1 MIADEPTTAV
11 DVTIQAQVL
20 ELIKELQKQ
29 LSMGLIIITHDLAVI
44 AELCD
49 RVMVMYLGRSVES
62 GPVDEVFRHP
72 KHPYTVA
79 LLNSVP
85 VPGEG
90 KAQKIEAIGGSV
102 PSPLAA
108 PQGCPFHPRCAHFV
122 AGTCDGQF
130 PESRQVGSDHMV
142 SCYLYE

>member
-1 MIADEPTTAV
+1 
-11 DVTIQAQVL
+11 
-20 ELIKELQKQ
+20 
-29 LSMGLIIITHDLAVI
+29 MGLIIITHDLAVI

-49 RVMVMYLGRSVES
+49 RVMVMYLGRDVES
-62 GPVDEVFRHP
+62 GPVEQVFQAP

-85 VPGEG
+85 TLGEG
-90 KAQKIEAIGGSV
+90 HDQRIEAIGGSV

-108 PQGCPFHPRCAHFV
+108 PPGCPFHPRCTHAI
-122 AGTCDGQF
+122 AGVCDGAY
-130 PESRQVGSDHMV
+130 PEARPVGPEHLV